1 MSIIRRGLW
10 TVQPQ
15 APVAIDPKYRPAFLW
30 NPQRGLLT
38 PAIGLD
44 LTATGTVTRGVG
56 AKGVQATLGV
66 NGYLS
71 RTSYAPITT
80 SDGSFTGDFTVF
92 VVANPVSSSV
102 GIRAL
107 VAQRLNSGG
116 YNLFAMQTNC
126 GAGGIATA
134 GAMQF
139 GTYATGWTDAVA
151 SGVVDGDYHV
161 WAMRR
166 QGTTITGWKDGVQVA
181 STSGTVKSIG
191 SASAAF
197 GIGVSPPAYS
207 TALTPSIVLA
217 AGFNYAVGDMVELGR
232 NIWSLFAPLPRRI
245 WVPGAGAGGAI
256 TIDCTVGNATA
267 DGTKALLSLPITI
280 DASVGNA
287 VAAGT
292 TATVTQAVTINT
304 TLGNAVA
311 AGVTAAIELGSD
323 ITVACSVGN
332 AVAAGITAMV
342 SLPISMNTTVGN
354 ASAAGITATI
364 TLGDPLH
371 GFTQDQLDFLVTY
384 METNMTFPTA
394 ADITAAVYAGVIDG
408 TTTFAESIRLHNAVL
423 AGKVSGAGTGT
434 EVFRDL
440 ADTKDRIVAS
450 VDGSG
455 NRTAITR
462 DAT

>member
-1 MSIIRRGLW
+1 MSIIQRVPW

-15 APVAIDPKYRPAFLW
+15 FPVPLDYSNPLVKGIEFLRLGSHPTY
-30 NPQRGLLT
+30 NP
-38 PAIGLD
+38 
-44 LTATGTVTRGVG
+44 TGKVITRVG
-56 AKGVQATLGV
+56 AIQ
-66 NGYLS
+66 
-71 RTSYAPITT
+71 TS
-80 SDGSFTGDFTVF
+80 V
-92 VVANPVSSSV
+92 SSV
-102 GIRAL
+102 GI
-107 VAQRLNSGG
+107 G
-116 YNLFAMQTNC
+116 YKTN
-126 GAGGIATA
+126 ASSN
-134 GAMQF
+134 
-139 GTYATGWTDAVA
+139 YDSYLLPVA
-151 SGVVDGDYHV
+151 SGGTGPWTLAAYIMPVSGWSSATVNAVGVCETPGAPSFDRGIQYAPTTLDWAGHLYDGATKLAKTGVVVTSGRMDLV
-161 WAMRR
+161 IA
-166 QGTTITGWKDGVQVA
+166 TTDGVRLY
-181 STSGTVKSIG
+181 
-191 SASAAF
+191 ASAN
-197 GIGVSPPAYS
+197 GVEAADVAVSNTGYNAYS
-207 TALTPSIVLA
+207 SAEFCVGNASNNLA
-217 AGFNYAVGDMVELGR
+217 SAITLFPLVIRTNTY
-232 NIWSLFAPLPRRI
+232 WSLSMRKSFASNPWQIFQQKSRRI

-256 TIDCTVGNATA
+256 TIDCTVGNAAA